1 MAQPFLPHSD
11 GNGHAVVIGEKAA
24 VTKVAA
30 LGTGSAIRLT
40 WTGGPGRIQ
49 LGGPTA
55 SAADAAHSI
64 NLPTEAGIEVFRL
77 GPDHSHIA
85 WDAVDITATMGD
97 GL

>member
-11 GNGHAVVIGEKAA
+11 GNGHAVVIGAKAA

-30 LGTGSAIRLT
+30 LGTGAVVLVAWSN
-40 WTGGPGRIQ
+40 GPGYIQ
-49 LGGPTA
+49 LGGET
-55 SAADAAHSI
+55 ADATVHNQSI
-64 NLPTEAGIEVFRL
+64 YLPVEAGMVTLRC

-85 WDAVDITATMGD
+85 WDGIDLHAVMGD